1 MTQTTDEELIK
12 KYLSGDEPAF
22 RELTERYLKPIYN
35 FVYRYTKSGDSAE
48 DITQD
53 VFVNVWKSIKKF
65 DQNKKFKT
73 WIFTIAKNTSLNW
86 VKKKKPL
93 LFSELSKLKAEDG
106 GRDDSF
112 TDSILDPAPLP
123 DEIFAK
129 ADLKNKLELAMS
141 SLDNNYRAVLFLHY
155 NDHFTFQEISEML
168 GKSINTIKS
177 QHRRGIVL
185 LKKVL
190 TA

>member
-1 MTQTTDEELIK
+1 MTQATDEDLIK

-35 FVYRYTKSGDSAE
+35 FVYRYTRSGSSAE

-65 DQNKKFKT
+65 DQDKKFKT
-73 WIFTIAKNTSLNW
+73 WVFTIAKNTSLNW

-93 LFSELSKLKAEDG
+93 LFSELSNLKMEDG

-112 TDSILDPAPLP
+112 VDSILDPAPLP

-129 ADLKNKLELAMS
+129 ADLKNKLDLAML
-141 SLDNNYRAVLFLHY
+141 SLDQNYQAVLFLHY